1 MSHLKVGGSRISL
14 SAVPSDYVQERPN
27 SVQDTRTTTSD
38 SSSAGKTIVSSKYSL
53 SHLNH

>member
-53 SHLNH
+53 SH